1 MAIVARNWR
10 GILVFAMTKRVET
23 NQTIIPLRAEAETI
37 NWATQRALKLD
48 VYYIIME
55 SDAKVC
61 VEAIHGELPF

>member
-1 MAIVARNWR
+1 MAIAARNWR
-10 GILVFAMTKRVET
+10 WRGVLVFAMTKRVET
-23 NQTIIPLRAEAETI
+23 IIPLQAEAETI